1 MRQKVSVK
9 EVKPTAITTK
19 NALVKQLLR
28 CEQNKDFDEA
38 SKINSCIVA
47 MLCNERTS
55 GKYSQGIVNNLLKI
69 KMEAG

>member
-1 MRQKVSVK
+1 MRPKVSVK
-9 EVKPTAITTK
+9 EVKPITITTK

-28 CEQNKDFDEA
+28 CEQNEDFDEA
-38 SKINSCIVA
+38 LKINSCIVA

-55 GKYSQGIVNNLLKI
+55 GKYSKGIINNSLKI